1 MKVVFRADASV
12 KMGSGHVMRCLTLAK
27 ELKENGAEVIF
38 ISRAHD
44 GNLNQLI
51 IRKGFQVI
59 EFPKPIGADIGE
71 ASTNGDDYN
80 DWLGVAEEQDAKET
94 IEAIGGEQSDWLIV
108 DHYSLSE
115 KWEKLVRSYVGNIM
129 VIDDLANRPHDCD
142 LLLDQNWFEDMGGR
156 YGELVPLG
164 CTKLFGPEFAL
175 LRPEFA
181 EARKRIKP
189 RLEVVECVFVFF
201 GGSDPHNLT
210 GMTLRAL
217 SKPGLAHLEVHAV
230 IGENNP
236 HRDEIHELVQLRN
249 NTSLHIQVDDIASIM
264 AKADFAIGSGGVN
277 TWERICLGLPSI
289 TVGFADNQILLLQ
302 RLQQNGFVKNLGRV
316 DEIDEELIQKETA
329 YTINDPLLL
338 SDQSKKMFDLV
349 NGNGSQMV
357 TGWLMGDLSCKTWE
371 VRNANNKDMELFWVW
386 ANDGQVRINAINKE
400 PITIETHS
408 RWFQTK
414 LSNCKCT
421 LYLILV
427 ENRPVGQVRF
437 DIEENFARI
446 DYSIAKQFRGR
457 KIGKTLLKEAISK
470 YWSRNKIKLLGE
482 VMPHNI
488 ASEKIFK
495 SLGFRMKTEG
505 DNKIFMKEANQPRKK
520 NEKQKNINHCSSS

>member
-94 IEAIGGEQSDWLIV
+94 IEAIRGEQSDWLIV

-329 YTINDPLLL
+329 
-338 SDQSKKMFDLV
+338 
-349 NGNGSQMV
+349 
-357 TGWLMGDLSCKTWE
+357 
-371 VRNANNKDMELFWVW
+371 
-386 ANDGQVRINAINKE
+386 
-400 PITIETHS
+400 
-408 RWFQTK
+408 
-414 LSNCKCT
+414 
-421 LYLILV
+421 
-427 ENRPVGQVRF
+427 
-437 DIEENFARI
+437 
-446 DYSIAKQFRGR
+446 
-457 KIGKTLLKEAISK
+457 
-470 YWSRNKIKLLGE
+470 
-482 VMPHNI
+482 
-488 ASEKIFK
+488 
-495 SLGFRMKTEG
+495 
-505 DNKIFMKEANQPRKK
+505 
-520 NEKQKNINHCSSS
+520 